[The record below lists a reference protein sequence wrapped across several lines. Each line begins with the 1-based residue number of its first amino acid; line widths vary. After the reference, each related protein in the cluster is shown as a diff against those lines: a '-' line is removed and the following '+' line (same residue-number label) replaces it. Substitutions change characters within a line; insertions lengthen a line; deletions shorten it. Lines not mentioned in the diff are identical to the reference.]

1 MAVKKKSGYDCQDYR
16 QEMVLAGL
24 RGRLQKEDLSQE
36 ERDAILKEIRML
48 ESAMGM
54 D

>member
-1 MAVKKKSGYDCQDYR
+1 MSAKEETAYGCKDYR

-24 RGRLQKEDLSQE
+24 RGRLQKEDLSE
-36 ERDAILKEIRML
+36 DERDAIVEEIRRL

>member
-1 MAVKKKSGYDCQDYR
+1 MVAKKKTGYNCKDYR

-24 RGRLQKEDLSQE
+24 RGRLQKEDLTEE
-36 ERDAILKEIRML
+36 ERDAIVKEIRKL